1 MPRSFNANLNVW
13 PPNNAGAVIR
23 LLLGVLLA
31 ADLVAGYFVLRPPGG
46 SPHELSTQFDD
57 LRTQLRQ
64 RRMSLE
70 RTRLL
75 ASKIEAGRGQG
86 ENFSLKYFLP
96 RRVAYSAIV
105 AELNDA
111 AAKAKVRPKE
121 SSFGTEPVEGSDTLS
136 MMQISANFEGAYP
149 DLIQFVNLLDKSNR
163 FLIIEGLGA
172 TPQQGSSL
180 LNVTLKLDT
189 FVTEGSVGP

>member
-1 MPRSFNANLNVW
+1 MRPNLNANLNVW
-13 PPNNAGAVIR
+13 PPNNAGAIIR

-46 SPHELSTQFDD
+46 SPQELRNQFDD

-64 RRMSLE
+64 RRMLLE

-86 ENFSLKYFLP
+86 ENFSQKYFLP
-96 RRVAYSAIV
+96 RRIAYSTIV

-136 MMQISANFEGAYP
+136 MMQITANFEAKYP
-149 DLIQFVNLLDKSNR
+149 DLIQFVNLVDKSNR
-163 FLIIEGLGA
+163 FLIIEGLSA
-172 TPQQGSSL
+172 TPQQGSEL

-189 FVTEGSVGP
+189 FASEGTGAP